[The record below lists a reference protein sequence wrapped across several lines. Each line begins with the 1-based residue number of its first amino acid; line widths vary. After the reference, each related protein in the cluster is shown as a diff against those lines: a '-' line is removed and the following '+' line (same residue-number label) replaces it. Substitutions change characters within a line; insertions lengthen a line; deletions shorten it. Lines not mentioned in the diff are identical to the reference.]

1 MAVSSASTRRHSSQ
15 GLSPLDFNALYRDHE
30 RQLRLWLRNKVRD
43 SAVDDV
49 SQEVWLR
56 ISRAYREQFDGRNFR
71 AWMFH
76 IAKNCVVNF
85 HRKRRDMASFDE
97 DGAPM
102 QDVRDEEAIEILI
115 DRERRH
121 RLMDCMARLGHPRRA
136 IVESRLAGSD
146 YEECAAALGVTK
158 QEAYSHFFAAKNLL
172 RACVR
177 SKQQG
182 SV

>member
-1 MAVSSASTRRHSSQ
+1 MAASSASTHRASSP
-15 GLSPLDFNALYRDHE
+15 GLTPHDFDALYRDHE

-43 SAVDDV
+43 SVVDDV

-56 ISRAYREQFDGRNFR
+56 ISRAYREQYDGRNFR

-76 IAKNCVVNF
+76 IAKNCVVTF
-85 HRKRRDMASFDE
+85 HRKRTDMASLDE
-97 DGAPM
+97 DGTPM
-102 QDVRDEEAIEILI
+102 HDGGDQEPIGILI
-115 DRERRH
+115 DRERRR
-121 RLMDCMARLGHPRRA
+121 RLTDCMARLGHPRRA
-136 IVESRLAGSD
+136 IVESRLAGSG

-172 RACVR
+172 RACMR

-182 SV
+182 SI